1 MGVLELVREVL
12 ARDLDDLLGERLLT
26 GERLLL
32 EERLLAGRPDPPG
45 FGSMLS
51 DLLVSCVFAFLLGG
65 DDPSS
70 FLSSFG
76 GLELVLFFFSVF
88 SVFLASLIDSARA
101 FLSLEFF
108 QDLLSSSEDRSSAS
122 SVEEE
127 EEDSE
132 EDSEEEEEEL
142 TSLFFFFFCFLVFS
156 LDFFFLL
163 SFSDLFFFVVPLSDF
178 FFYLHQ

>member
-45 FGSMLS
+45 FGSVLS

-70 FLSSFG
+70 FLSSFA
-76 GLELVLFFFSVF
+76 GLELVLSFF

-132 EDSEEEEEEL
+132 EEEEEEEEEL
-142 TSLFFFFFCFLVFS
+142 TSLFFFLVQIIYYNKFAIG
-156 LDFFFLL
+156 
-163 SFSDLFFFVVPLSDF
+163 P
-178 FFYLHQ
+178 